1 MRQIVVGVFTQ
12 RVSAEATLRH
22 LEMRGFHAECIG
34 GPAMEPPVRA
44 GAVPLASA
52 TSGARH
58 RFKARL
64 SGLAETARSLSL
76 SPWSHTPRHGEVFVK
91 VHAGSALE
99 AQAAR
104 DILDA
109 SGARQSDGLGA
120 KWTNWNW

>member
-1 MRQIVVGVFTQ
+1 MRQTVVGVFMQ
-12 RVSAEATLRH
+12 KSSAEATLRR
-22 LEMRGFHAECIG
+22 LEMRGFQAECID
-34 GPAMEPPVRA
+34 GPTMEP
-44 GAVPLASA
+44 LAQADAALLAPGKSK
-52 TSGARH
+52 ARH
-58 RFKARL
+58 RFKSRP
-64 SGLAETARSLSL
+64 SGLTEALRSL